1 MLYFCALSITVKSKQ
16 LFIKNMVCNRC
27 IMTVENILKEHH
39 IPFAHISLGEV
50 ELEKSLSNEE
60 LKAVDA
66 SLQKV
71 GFELIDTRVNKIIE
85 DIKKAVMEYI
95 GLGED
100 SQNRKLSS
108 FITDKIPYD
117 YSYLSDLF
125 SSVEGKTI
133 EQYFILQ
140 RIEKVKE
147 LLVYDQLS
155 LTEISYQTGF
165 SSVHHLSSQFKKVT
179 GLTPSHFKKI
189 GREKR
194 KALDQ
199 L

>member
-1 MLYFCALSITVKSKQ
+1 
-16 LFIKNMVCNRC
+16 
-27 IMTVENILKEHH
+27 MTVENILNQNH
-39 IPFAHISLGEV
+39 IPYNKVSLGEV
-50 ELEKSLSNEE
+50 ELERKLSVEE
-60 LKAVDA
+60 TKTVEADLH
-66 SLQKV
+66 KV
-71 GFELIDTRVNKIIE
+71 GFELIDKRVNKIIE
-85 DIKKAVMEYI
+85 DIKQAVLEYLN
-95 GLGED
+95 LGMD
-100 SQNRKLSS
+100 SQNLKLSS
-108 FITDKIPYD
+108 FITTNIPYD

-125 SSVEGKTI
+125 SSIEGKTI

-189 GREKR
+189 GIERR

>member
-1 MLYFCALSITVKSKQ
+1 MSSKANH

-27 IMTVENILKEHH
+27 IMTVENILNQNS
-39 IPFAHISLGEV
+39 IAFTSVSLGEV
-50 ELEKSLSNEE
+50 ELERKLSAEE
-60 LKAVDA
+60 TKAIDA
-66 SLQKV
+66 DLQKV
-71 GFELIDTRVNKIIE
+71 GFELIDKRVNKIIE
-85 DIKKAVMEYI
+85 DIKQAVLEYLN
-95 GLGED
+95 LGMD
-100 SQNRKLSS
+100 SQNLKLSS
-108 FITDKIPYD
+108 FITKNIPYD

-189 GREKR
+189 GIERR

>member
-1 MLYFCALSITVKSKQ
+1 
-16 LFIKNMVCNRC
+16 
-27 IMTVENILKEHH
+27 MTVENILNQNNISYSKV
-39 IPFAHISLGEV
+39 SLGEV
-50 ELEKSLSNEE
+50 ELERKLSSEE
-60 LKAVDA
+60 TKAIDA
-66 SLQKV
+66 DLQKV
-71 GFELIDTRVNKIIE
+71 GFELIDKRVNKIIE
-85 DIKKAVMEYI
+85 DIKQAVLEYLN
-95 GLGED
+95 LGMD
-100 SQNRKLSS
+100 SQNLKLSS
-108 FITDKIPYD
+108 FITKNIPYD

-189 GREKR
+189 GIERR

>member
-1 MLYFCALSITVKSKQ
+1 
-16 LFIKNMVCNRC
+16 
-27 IMTVENILKEHH
+27 MTVENILNQNH
-39 IPFAHISLGEV
+39 IPYNKVSLGEV
-50 ELEKSLSNEE
+50 ELERKPSVEE
-60 LKAVDA
+60 TKTVEADLH
-66 SLQKV
+66 KV
-71 GFELIDTRVNKIIE
+71 GFELIDKRVNKIIE
-85 DIKKAVMEYI
+85 DIKQAVLEYLNV
-95 GLGED
+95 GMD
-100 SQNRKLSS
+100 SQNLKLSS
-108 FITDKIPYD
+108 FITKNIPYD

-125 SSVEGKTI
+125 SSIEGKTI

-189 GREKR
+189 GIERR